1 MCFNNKKTSRGEM
14 MRKEQLIE
22 RIYCASG
29 AQTCD
34 LVIKNINI
42 VDVFQN
48 DQFVSDV
55 AVHDGHI
62 VGIGT
67 FSGKEEIDGTGKYIC
82 PGLIDA
88 HAHIES
94 SLVSP
99 REYYKQALKHGITS
113 MITDPHEIAN
123 VLGTEGI
130 NLMLQLSEGIPFDM
144 YVMLPS
150 CVPATQF
157 ENSGA
162 TLLANDL
169 NPLYEHPKVIGL
181 AEVMNYPAV
190 VNGEEDM
197 IQKLLDAKSKGRVID
212 GHGAGFDLSMLNAYV
227 TAGIQT
233 DHECHTAQEVIE
245 RLRRGMY
252 VLMREGSVAK
262 NLKELIQ
269 VASMANSRR
278 ICFCTDDKHIDD
290 LIKEGSINQSIKIA
304 IESGL
309 KAETAIQ
316 MCTLNTAECYQLPYK
331 GAIAPG
337 FVADFIILES
347 LEDFKVESVYKNGKR
362 VVHQGR
368 LEAEELP
375 LTVDLSLAKTSV
387 SLPCLN
393 EDSFKILIDQQTEL
407 NVIEIIPN
415 KLETI
420 HKTYSLQELGFER
433 EVTSR
438 TNLDLLKVAVIERH
452 HLSGNIGL
460 GMLKGLKLKKGA
472 IATTISHDSHNMIIC
487 GTNDA
492 DMLLAAKELERVNGG
507 IIVVEKGQVL
517 ATLSLEIAGL
527 ITLRASEQV
536 VEDLH
541 HLHEAIE
548 CIAPGLEFNPF
559 LTLSFL
565 TLPVIPSIKI
575 TDKGLFDVTQFQFI
589 SVVE

>member
-1 MCFNNKKTSRGEM
+1 

-29 AQTCD
+29 AQSCD
-34 LVIKNINI
+34 LVIKNITI
-42 VDVFQN
+42 IDVFQN
-48 DQFVSDV
+48 DQFISDV
-55 AVHDGHI
+55 AIHDGHI

-123 VLGTEGI
+123 VLGKEGI
-130 NLMLQLSEGIPFDM
+130 ELMLQLSEGIPFDM

-157 ENSGA
+157 ENSGSV
-162 TLLANDL
+162 LLAKDL
-169 NPLYEHPKVIGL
+169 NPLYQHQKVIGL

-197 IQKLLDAKSKGRVID
+197 VQKLLDAKSKGLVID
-212 GHGAGFDLSMLNAYV
+212 GHGAGFDLEMLNAYV
-227 TAGIQT
+227 TAGIKT
-233 DHECHTAQEVIE
+233 DHECHTAQEVID

-262 NLKELIQ
+262 NLKELIR

-278 ICFCTDDKHIDD
+278 ICFCTDDKHIND

-304 IESGL
+304 VESGL
-309 KAETAIQ
+309 KPETAIQ
-316 MCTLNTAECYQLPYK
+316 MCTLNTAECYQLSHK

-337 FVADFIILES
+337 YVADFIILES
-347 LEDFKVESVYKNGKR
+347 LEEFKIESVYKNGKR
-362 VVHQGR
+362 VVYHGH
-368 LEAEELP
+368 LEGEECP
-375 LTVDLSLAKTSV
+375 LTVDLSFAKTSV
-387 SLPCLN
+387 SLPALD
-393 EDSFKILIDQQTEL
+393 ESSFNISIHQQSQL

-420 HKTYSLQELGFER
+420 HQTYSLQELGFEQ

-438 TNLDLLKVAVIERH
+438 IDLDLLKVAVIERH

-460 GMLKGLKLKKGA
+460 GILKGLKLKTGA

-487 GTNDA
+487 GTNDS
-492 DMLLAAKELERVNGG
+492 DMLLAAKELEQINGG
-507 IIVVEKGQVL
+507 IIVVEDGKVL
-517 ATLSLEIAGL
+517 ATISLEIGGL
-527 ITLRASEQV
+527 ITLRESKQV
-536 VEDLH
+536 VEELQQ
-541 HLHEAIE
+541 LHEAIE
-548 CIAPGLEFNPF
+548 RIAPNLEFNPF

-589 SVVE
+589 SVIE

>member
-1 MCFNNKKTSRGEM
+1 

-29 AQTCD
+29 AQSCD
-34 LVIKNINI
+34 LVIKNITI

-48 DQFVSDV
+48 DQFISDV
-55 AVHDGHI
+55 AIHDGHI

-123 VLGTEGI
+123 VLGKEGI
-130 NLMLQLSEGIPFDM
+130 ELMLQLSEGIPFDM

-157 ENSGA
+157 ENSGSI
-162 TLLANDL
+162 LLAKDL
-169 NPLYEHPKVIGL
+169 NPLYQHQKVIGL

-197 IQKLLDAKSKGRVID
+197 IQKLLDAKSKGLVID
-212 GHGAGFDLSMLNAYV
+212 GHGAGFDLEMLNAYV
-227 TAGIQT
+227 TAGIKT
-233 DHECHTAQEVIE
+233 DHECHTAQEVID

-262 NLKELIQ
+262 NLKELIR

-304 IESGL
+304 VESGL
-309 KAETAIQ
+309 KPETAIQ
-316 MCTLNTAECYQLPYK
+316 MCTLNTAECYQLSHK

-337 FVADFIILES
+337 YVADFIILES
-347 LEDFKVESVYKNGKR
+347 LEEFKIESVYKNGKR
-362 VVHQGR
+362 VVHHGH
-368 LEAEELP
+368 LEGEECP
-375 LTVDLSLAKTSV
+375 LTIDLSFAKTSV
-387 SLPCLN
+387 SLPALD
-393 EDSFKILIDQQTEL
+393 ESSFNISIDQQSQL

-420 HKTYSLQELGFER
+420 HQTYSLQELGFKQ

-438 TNLDLLKVAVIERH
+438 IDLDLLKVAVIERH

-460 GMLKGLKLKKGA
+460 GILKGLKLKTGA

-487 GTNDA
+487 GTNDS
-492 DMLLAAKELERVNGG
+492 DMLLAAKELEQINGG
-507 IIVVEKGQVL
+507 IIVVEDGKVL
-517 ATLSLEIAGL
+517 ATISLEIGGL
-527 ITLRASEQV
+527 ITLRESKQV
-536 VEDLH
+536 VEELQQ
-541 HLHEAIE
+541 LHEAIE
-548 CIAPGLEFNPF
+548 RVAPNLEFNPF

-589 SVVE
+589 SVIE